1 MRLFQQ
7 LNQIRN
13 FFAILILSLFVCQ
26 SVFAQ
31 STEDRY
37 PDSAFL
43 LDGDVLKCL
52 VDSVNSTTLF
62 VKTES
67 GASQV
72 PLQKVMSFAI
82 GTKDRLDK
90 ISIPPAVFAS
100 KYYSEQ
106 DLLLVN
112 NTGERLLVDLQG
124 ITTSFFIYKKL
135 TGDTAT
141 YTLPVDSVAVFLSN
155 KPFVKGALD
164 EFSHLNRIYAPN
176 QDFERVLKKHTTV
189 GNWNSDAIVLSDGQ
203 VERVLIQNVDS
214 VKGITA
220 IPAYFTPSNYKPKL
234 YSWDQIKAFDYF
246 ENPNP
251 FSKPSW
257 YGVADDMRE
266 NKLVAVIAR
275 PLKGNLQFVNTRLK
289 DEIKETGRRHRW
301 LFLKGGIL
309 ATGGL
314 ATFFTGYYTLNR
326 SLSNENDAGSV
337 ASVGTMAAGLTLLG
351 WGINE
356 LIDAALN
363 YQTYSRIKKI
373 NNSLRFGVGPTSMAV
388 KLTF

>member
-1 MRLFQQ
+1 MHQIKKLIGCYTRVFFLF
-7 LNQIRN
+7 
-13 FFAILILSLFVCQ
+13 F
-26 SVFAQ
+26 SVMTGHSVLAQ
-31 STEDRY
+31 SDEEKY

-52 VDSVNSTTLF
+52 VDSVNSEKLF
-62 VKTES
+62 IQTPKGTW
-67 GASQV
+67 QI
-72 PLQKVMSFAI
+72 PLKAVMSFAI
-82 GTKDRLDK
+82 GTKERLNK
-90 ISIPPAVFAS
+90 ITIPPQVFAT

-106 DLLLVN
+106 DLILVN

-124 ITTSFFIYKKL
+124 LTTSFFIYKKL
-135 TGDTAT
+135 NGDSAT
-141 YTLPVDSVAVFLSN
+141 YTIPVDSVAVFMSN

-164 EFSHLNRIYAPN
+164 EFSHLNRLYAPN
-176 QDFERVLKKHTTV
+176 QDFERVLKKHTSV

-203 VERVLIQNVDS
+203 VERVLIQHVDS

-220 IPAYFTPSNYKPKL
+220 TPAYFSPESFKPKL
-234 YSWDQIKAFDYF
+234 YTWDQIKAFDYF

-251 FSKPSW
+251 FKKPSW

-266 NKLVAVIAR
+266 NKLASIIAR
-275 PLKGNLQFVNTRLK
+275 PLKGNLQYVNTK
-289 DEIKETGRRHRW
+289 ISDEIKETGRRHRW

-309 ATGGL
+309 ATGGV
-314 ATFFTGYYTLNR
+314 ATFLTGYYALNR
-326 SLSNENDAGSV
+326 SLSRENDAGSV
-337 ASVGTMAAGLTLLG
+337 ASVGTMAAGLTFLG

-356 LIDAALN
+356 LIDATLN

-373 NNSLRFGVGPTSMAV
+373 NKSLQIGVGPTSMAV